1 MNDLTQKFNLNDI
14 RNADV
19 KETLRDVFLA
29 LEERGYNPLSQ
40 LSGYLISGDP
50 AFIPRY
56 NDSRVR
62 IMRLQREEIIEVLL
76 RDFLSDI

>member
-19 KETLRDVFLA
+19 KETLRDVFIA
-29 LEERGYNPLSQ
+29 LEEKGYNPLSQ

-56 NDSRVR
+56 NDSRVK

-76 RDFLSDI
+76 RDYLSEI

>member
-40 LSGYLISGDP
+40 LSGYLSSGDP

-56 NDSRVR
+56 NDSRVK

-76 RDFLSDI
+76 RDFLSEI

>member
-1 MNDLTQKFNLNDI
+1 MNDLTQQFNLTDI
-14 RNADV
+14 RHADV
-19 KETLRDVFLA
+19 KETLRDIFIS
-29 LEERGYNPLSQ
+29 LEEKGYNPLSQ

-56 NDSRVR
+56 NDSRIK

-76 RDFLSDI
+76 RDYLREL

>member
-1 MNDLTQKFNLNDI
+1 MNDLTQQFNLADI
-14 RNADV
+14 RHADV
-19 KETLRDVFLA
+19 KATLRDIFIA
-29 LEERGYNPLSQ
+29 LEEKGYNPLSQ

-56 NDSRVR
+56 NDSRIK

-76 RDFLSDI
+76 RDYLSDL

>member
-1 MNDLTQKFNLNDI
+1 MNDLTQKFDLNDI

-19 KETLRDVFLA
+19 KETLKDVFTA
-29 LEERGYNPLSQ
+29 LEERGYNSLSQ

-62 IMRLQREEIIEVLL
+62 IMKLQREEIIEVLL
-76 RDFLSDI
+76 RDYLRDM

>member
-1 MNDLTQKFNLNDI
+1 MNDLTQKFNLKDI

-19 KETLRDVFLA
+19 KATLHDVFIA
-29 LEERGYNPLSQ
+29 LKEKGYNPLSQ

-56 NDSRVR
+56 NDSRIK

-76 RDFLSDI
+76 RDFLKEL